1 MTGEDDV
8 FYQVF
13 SLGIKVLKLGE
24 IHKKYINNLQAFF
37 LIDRDLP
44 TTDKDRKF

>member
-1 MTGEDDV
+1 MQSNDV

-13 SLGIKVLKLGE
+13 SLGIKVLELGE
-24 IHKKYINNLQAFF
+24 LHKKYINNLQAFF
-37 LIDRDLP
+37 LIDWDLP